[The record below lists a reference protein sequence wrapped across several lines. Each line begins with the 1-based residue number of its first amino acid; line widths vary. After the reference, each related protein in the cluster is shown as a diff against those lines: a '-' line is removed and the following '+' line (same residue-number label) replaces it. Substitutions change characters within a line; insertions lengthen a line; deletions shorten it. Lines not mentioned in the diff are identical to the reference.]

1 MTTLDARLR
10 DVRTRRK
17 ALVPYFIGGLTAD
30 WTTYVSAAILAG
42 ADVIEVGVPFS
53 DPMMDGPVIQ
63 AGALRAL
70 ANDVTLESICHDVSV
85 ASFEVP
91 VVVMT
96 YYNVLHHF
104 GLARSAE
111 LLAAS
116 GVAGVIVPDLAIE
129 ELTPWRE
136 VAMAADVATV
146 LMVAPS
152 SPIDRVRRIGALTQG
167 FVYAAARM
175 AVTGRAADVGDA
187 ERVVTSIRT
196 VCDTPTYV
204 GIGITTPDQASDAAA
219 FGDGVIVGSAL
230 VQQILDGACAQ
241 DIEGSISTF
250 REALDRTAPE
260 A

>member
-1 MTTLDARLR
+1 MTSLDARLR
-10 DVRTRRK
+10 ELRTRRK
-17 ALVPYFIGGLTAD
+17 ALVPYFIGGLTSD

-42 ADVIEVGVPFS
+42 ADVVEVGVPFS

-63 AGALRAL
+63 EGALRAL
-70 ANDVTLESICHDVSV
+70 RNEVTLESICHELAV
-85 ASFEVP
+85 AAFEVP
-91 VVVMT
+91 IVVMT

-104 GLARSAE
+104 GLERSAE

-129 ELTPWRE
+129 EASAWRE
-136 VAMAADVATV
+136 VATAADVATV

-152 SPIDRVRRIGALTQG
+152 SPIDRVARIGGLAQG

-175 AVTGRAADVGDA
+175 AVTGRAADVGEA
-187 ERVVTSIRT
+187 ARVVASVRS

-204 GIGITTPDQASDAAA
+204 GIGITTPEHASDAAA
-219 FGDGVIVGSAL
+219 FSDGVIVGSAL
-230 VQQILDGACAQ
+230 VQRILDGASAK
-241 DIEGSISTF
+241 DLEDSISSF
-250 REALDRTAPE
+250 RLALDGTALE

>member
-1 MTTLDARLR
+1 MTSLDTRLR
-10 DVRTRRK
+10 DLRTRRK
-17 ALVPYFIGGLTAD
+17 ALVPYFIGGLTED
-30 WTTYVSAAILAG
+30 WTTYVSASILAG

-70 ANDVTLESICHDVSV
+70 GNAATLESICHELSV
-85 ASFEVP
+85 ASLEVP
-91 VVVMT
+91 IVLMT

-104 GLARSAE
+104 GLERSAE
-111 LLAAS
+111 LLAQS

-129 ELTPWRE
+129 ELTPWRD
-136 VAMAADVATV
+136 VATAADVASV

-152 SPIDRVRRIGALTQG
+152 SPDERVRRIGELSQG

-187 ERVVTSIRT
+187 SRVVGAVRAA
-196 VCDTPTYV
+196 CDTPAYV
-204 GIGITTPDQASDAAA
+204 GIGITTAEHAREAATI
-219 FGDGVIVGSAL
+219 GDGVIVGSAL
-230 VQQILDGACAQ
+230 VQRILDGASAQ
-241 DIEGSISTF
+241 ELEGAISTF
-250 REALDRTAPE
+250 RRALDQASSE